1 MSKVVQYYREL
12 MSAVTEWLSRGERD
26 MDKLMSDAR
35 RQLQET
41 NELTQKEI
49 EQVILALQRDLE
61 AFSLS
66 YEESQNAFADS
77 VFVRVIRES
86 LWQNLADI
94 TDKTQLEWREVFKDV
109 SHHGVYHSGEVVGLG
124 NLVCEQCHHHIAFYT
139 PEVLPLCPK
148 CGHDQFHRQPFSP

>member
-12 MSAVTEWLSRGERD
+12 MSAVTEWLNRGERD

-66 YEESQNAFADS
+66 YEESQNAFAT
-77 VFVRVIRES
+77 VFS
-86 LWQNLADI
+86 CA
-94 TDKTQLEWREVFKDV
+94 
-109 SHHGVYHSGEVVGLG
+109 
-124 NLVCEQCHHHIAFYT
+124 
-139 PEVLPLCPK
+139 
-148 CGHDQFHRQPFSP
+148 